1 MNDATTSRLEELLL
15 EEDADEKIEQLISNN
30 CNGQLLF
37 HEYFNAYVAAH
48 KLDTTQIIKR
58 SGVSRNYIY
67 SILNGKRT
75 NPGRD
80 KVLALCIA
88 AGMKYSE
95 VNRGLKIARQGVLY
109 SKIERDARII
119 VGINKGIT
127 DIVKLNLY
135 LDSNGVA
142 PLDL

>member
-15 EEDADEKIEQLISNN
+15 EENADEKIDQLIRNN

-37 HEYFNAYVAAH
+37 HEYFNAYIAAH
-48 KLDTTQIIKR
+48 KLDTTQIISR
-58 SGVSRNYIY
+58 SCVNRNYVY
-67 SILNGKRT
+67 SIINGKRT

-95 VNRGLKIARQGVLY
+95 VNRGLKIAHQGILY
-109 SKIERDARII
+109 PRVERDARII
-119 VGINKGIT
+119 VCVNKGIK

-135 LDSNGVA
+135 LDSNGVD
-142 PLDL
+142 PLNL

>member
-15 EEDADEKIEQLISNN
+15 EEDADEKIEQLIRSN
-30 CNGQLLF
+30 CNEQLLF

-48 KLDTTQIIKR
+48 KLDTSQIIKR
-58 SGVSRNYIY
+58 SGVSRNYVY
-67 SILNGKRT
+67 SIINGKRT

-95 VNRGLKIARQGVLY
+95 VNRGLKIARQGALY
-109 SKIERDARII
+109 PKVERDARII
-119 VGINKGIT
+119 VCINKGLA
-127 DIVKLNLY
+127 DILELNLY
-135 LDSNGVA
+135 LDRSGVA

>member
-1 MNDATTSRLEELLL
+1 MNDATTSCLEELLL
-15 EEDADEKIEQLISNN
+15 EEDADEKIEQLIRNN

-119 VGINKGIT
+119 VGINKRIT

>member
-15 EEDADEKIEQLISNN
+15 EEDADEKIEQLIRNN